1 MSEFDR
7 FVFYEV
13 VNTYN
18 PELGFSIYKYVLDT
32 DADTNN
38 PPLNIR
44 FDMPESPITWSIKGG
59 DAMNGYR
66 YSVEVHTHDM
76 DYSFPRNPRS
86 QVAWMNTLIED
97 DIKHNNPGYTPVVI
111 FPTKTNDIPED
122 HEFMNTVNHIYDIDF
137 YYFLHPYRIILLGN
151 LYTFLIIVTDPETPE
166 IIAIDRDSELD
177 SDYWDDDNYSSFDRL
192 FKEKIEQQ
200 YLIPLIEKYGY
211 SVITEGWARD
221 APCLMDYNIMRNPRD
236 LEITDLSI
244 FPKFRDSITFVDP
257 LKGMEAI
264 DSRNSSYTS
273 ETTIEQYNNLKNVIK
288 LQYRPRSYRFY
299 KEFKECHTPYQPILD
314 IIANII
320 AKPHRRIPRP
330 K

>member
-18 PELGFSIYKYVLDT
+18 PELGCSIYKYVLDT
-32 DADTNN
+32 DTNTNN
-38 PPLNIR
+38 LPLNIH
-44 FDMPESPITWSIKGG
+44 FDIPESPITWSIKGG

-76 DYSFPRNPRS
+76 DYAFPRNPRS
-86 QVAWMNTLIED
+86 QVAWMNALIDD
-97 DIKHNNPGYTPVVI
+97 DIRHNNPGYIPVVI

-122 HEFMNTVNHIYDIDF
+122 YEFMNTVNHIYDIDF
-137 YYFLHPYRIILLGN
+137 YYFLSPRKIILLGN

-166 IIAIDRDSELD
+166 IIAFDRDSELD
-177 SDYWDDDNYSSFDRL
+177 SDYWDDNNYSSFERL

-200 YLIPLIEKYGY
+200 YLIPLIEKYDY
-211 SVITEGWARD
+211 TVITEGWARD
-221 APCLMDYNIMRNPRD
+221 VPYLIDYSIHNSRD
-236 LEITDLSI
+236 LEIHDLSNYQKLI
-244 FPKFRDSITFVDP
+244 DSIILVDSH
-257 LKGMEAI
+257 KGMEEI

-273 ETTIEQYNNLKNVIK
+273 ETTIEQYNNLMDVIK
-288 LQYRPRSYRFY
+288 LQYRPQSYRRY
-299 KEFKECHTPYQPILD
+299 KEFKECRTPYQPILD
-314 IIANII
+314 IVANRI